1 MPPPDAPAGRGA
13 PGAADTLDLI
23 LRGLIA
29 QGSPRTQRWAERLL
43 NGEAAQGEP
52 PEQDSPPNETARGTV
67 PRA

>member
-1 MPPPDAPAGRGA
+1 MPPPDAPAGRRA

-43 NGEAAQGEP
+43 DGESAQGEP
-52 PEQDSPPNETARGTV
+52 TRPSVTV
-67 PRA
+67 PDEAEAGP